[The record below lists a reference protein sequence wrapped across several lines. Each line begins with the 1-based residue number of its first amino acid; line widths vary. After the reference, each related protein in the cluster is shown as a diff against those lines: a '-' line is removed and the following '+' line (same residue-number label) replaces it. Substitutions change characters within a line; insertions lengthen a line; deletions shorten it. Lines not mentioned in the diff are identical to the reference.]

1 MLFGKIVKLDR
12 GIFEPLQNHPI
23 LHDVPLSTHMSKLL
37 SVQDNLI
44 KASVKELL
52 RTDLLHQSAAQPLSY
67 TEHLPDSYVL
77 VHYRT
82 GAPPTRLHTHWRG
95 PMKVVSGSDSRYL
108 LYDLIT
114 HKQKV
119 YHVSDMK
126 PFIYDPA
133 VTTPLDVARRDYM
146 EFFVETIIDH
156 RGNIKRKT
164 DLEFLVSWLG
174 YDDRDNSWEPYS
186 NLRDTGKLH
195 DYLTQNNIR
204 QLIPAKFR

>member
-1 MLFGKIVKLDR
+1 
-12 GIFEPLQNHPI
+12 
-23 LHDVPLSTHMSKLL
+23 VPLSTHVSKLL
-37 SVQDNLI
+37 SAQDNI
-44 KASVKELL
+44 IIASVTELL
-52 RTDLLHQSAAQPLSY
+52 STDLLHQSATQPLSY
-67 TEHLPDSYVL
+67 TEHLPDRYVL

-114 HKQKV
+114 QKQKV
-119 YHVSDMK
+119 YHVSVMK
-126 PFIYDPA
+126 PFVYDPA

-146 EFFVETIIDH
+146 EFFVKTIIDH
-156 RGNIKRKT
+156 RGNIERKT
-164 DLEFLVSWLG
+164 DLQFFVSWLG
-174 YDDRDNSWEPYS
+174 YDDRDNLWEPYS

-195 DYLTQNNIR
+195 DYSTQNNIR